1 MLRRRRGETIFSQF
15 LFWGGSIKIGGLG
28 ADHWGSVHESF
39 QSSGQPDQ
47 PVRLLRNDSHH
58 TFGFAAK
65 RQTKYVHC
73 VCHCVLDVLIKQTDP
88 FYDFAVGD
96 KWEDGTCKNEN
107 NVSMCVCN
115 PRPSPDESTTFDQS
129 VFLSHLRHL
138 ELCGRHNV
146 RIQNGHLQASV
157 AKCAGKSVG
166 ECRGARGGMD

>member
-1 MLRRRRGETIFSQF
+1 M
-15 LFWGGSIKIGGLG
+15 
-28 ADHWGSVHESF
+28 
-39 QSSGQPDQ
+39 
-47 PVRLLRNDSHH
+47 
-58 TFGFAAK
+58 
-65 RQTKYVHC
+65 HC
-73 VCHCVLDVLIKQTDP
+73 VCHCVLAVLIKQKDP

-96 KWEDGTCKNEN
+96 KWEEGTCKNEN

-166 ECRGARGGMD
+166 ECRERGPRWDGLAARSSCPLFEGRLEGAIHHCPPPSALVRVILACPPKTGDPNFRPPATPIDLCGCSRLGET